1 MADKGI
7 NPMDILLA
15 IALLLALAFVI
26 FTQDDR
32 GPF

>member
-1 MADKGI
+1 
-7 NPMDILLA
+7 MDILLA